1 MSLPALEAS
10 LAFQSTGNTSSLS
23 VLVFRAH
30 RSNTPSTIPCHCSS
44 WSICHSCFARHIQND
59 PSNPN
64 SSAPAPGLLSCAGE
78 NHTFVSTGTMTN
90 LSARLSLLL
99 NLFFFSICS
108 WSVPSCI
115 SPSSQAPQTCH
126 NSLPHS
132 QQMTCQLTALG
143 ISFLV
148 LSFKDS
154 EVQAS

>member
-99 NLFFFSICS
+99 NLFFFFHLFLVSS
-108 WSVPSCI
+108 LLYFPLFSSSPNLSQL
-115 SPSSQAPQTCH
+115 SPSFSADD
-126 NSLPHS
+126 LPTNCPWDFLFS
-132 QQMTCQLTALG
+132 
-143 ISFLV
+143 SF
-148 LSFKDS
+148 F
-154 EVQAS
+154 

>member
-10 LAFQSTGNTSSLS
+10 LAFQSTGDTSSLS

-99 NLFFFSICS
+99 NLFFFFHLFLVSS
-108 WSVPSCI
+108 LLYFPLFSSSPNLSQL
-115 SPSSQAPQTCH
+115 SPSFSADD
-126 NSLPHS
+126 LPTNCPWDFLFS
-132 QQMTCQLTALG
+132 
-143 ISFLV
+143 SF
-148 LSFKDS
+148 F
-154 EVQAS
+154 